1 MAAPFVTGTAAL
13 LLGINPNYTWREL
26 RIRILNMVDI
36 DSRYSGIVATHGA
49 LNILQSVL
57 VSLGYAG
64 VGDVDMNG
72 TITAADSRLA
82 LRISAQ
88 LETATLQ
95 EAVMV
100 DVNYDD
106 AITAIDARI
115 ILNMAAGTAA
125 AEQEGIM

>member
-72 TITAADSRLA
+72 TITAATTVEKGNSLSFSVVYA
-82 LRISAQ
+82 FTISEEEFTSKTYSF
-88 LETATLQ
+88 LKGNDFTLI
-95 EAVMV
+95 ANV
-100 DVNYDD
+100 
-106 AITAIDARI
+106 
-115 ILNMAAGTAA
+115 
-125 AEQEGIM
+125 